1 MIYLLGWGKIL
12 PSNRIIISRV
22 GINNNSP
29 RISKRSFHST
39 NHLRFDF
46 IIEMLNVM
54 GLENMLVIITDA
66 KVSLLA
72 QDFSNP
78 SITKAVARS
87 RAYYAPLV
95 NFLLSD
101 TKIGTMTHAKFWNFD
116 PSVFEGH
123 RIQSEDVLKEFQK
136 LETLMKNNLDNT
148 KHAYYLAK
156 GGITGEAAH
165 LSIMTNWKSSKFY
178 LGRRPGFPLPAVL
191 LGGGGGAEGGD
202 ASS

>member
-1 MIYLLGWGKIL
+1 
-12 PSNRIIISRV
+12 
-22 GINNNSP
+22 
-29 RISKRSFHST
+29 
-39 NHLRFDF
+39 
-46 IIEMLNVM
+46 MLNVM
-54 GLENMLVIITDA
+54 ALENMLVIITDA

-78 SITKAVARS
+78 SITKA
-87 RAYYAPLV
+87 V

-165 LSIMTNWKSSKFY
+165 LSIMTN
-178 LGRRPGFPLPAVL
+178 
-191 LGGGGGAEGGD
+191 
-202 ASS
+202 

>member
-1 MIYLLGWGKIL
+1 LIYLLGRSKIP

-46 IIEMLNVM
+46 IIEMMNVM

-72 QDFSNP
+72 HDFSNP
-78 SITKAVARS
+78 SITKA
-87 RAYYAPLV
+87 V

-156 GGITGEAAH
+156 RGITGEAAR
-165 LSIMTNWKSSKFY
+165 LSMMTN
-178 LGRRPGFPLPAVL
+178 
-191 LGGGGGAEGGD
+191 
-202 ASS
+202 